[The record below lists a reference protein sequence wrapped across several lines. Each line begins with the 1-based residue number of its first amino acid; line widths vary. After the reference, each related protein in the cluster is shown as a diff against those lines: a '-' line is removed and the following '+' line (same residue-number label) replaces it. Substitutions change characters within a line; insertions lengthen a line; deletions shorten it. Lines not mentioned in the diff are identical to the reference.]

1 MFIIFQYISCLY
13 ICLCFPAV
21 KEAAIYALCY
31 YTESTVLCDI
41 VRGRKVHRNG
51 SEPRHRLSQTH
62 SFLEVSAHG
71 DFVTV
76 RFHCFYEQ
84 YFVDFFILHSEES
97 HLKAGMTIVRIRR

>member
-1 MFIIFQYISCLY
+1 MFIISQYIFCLY

-31 YTESTVLCDI
+31 YIESTVPCDI
-41 VRGRKVHRNG
+41 VRGRNVHRNG
-51 SEPRHRLSQTH
+51 SEPRDRLSQTH

-76 RFHCFYEQ
+76 RFHHFYEQ
-84 YFVDFFILHSEES
+84 YFVDFFILPCEES
-97 HLKAGMTIVRIRR
+97 HLKAGMTMVRIRR